1 MIELSGLTVYDSASG
16 DGDLEIKIT
25 GLRSGEKLHE
35 ELLIGDA
42 VSHSDHSK
50 IKFADEAFLPWPQMQ
65 RELQGLQ
72 NAVRKAEESTIIKK
86 LSKLVTGFQPAS
98 DK

>member
-1 MIELSGLTVYDSASG
+1 VPG

-25 GLRSGEKLHE
+25 GLRSGEKLYE

-42 VSHSDHSK
+42 VSHSDHAK

-65 RELQGLQ
+65 EELQGLH
-72 NAVRKAEESTIIKK
+72 NAVRKADESAIIKK
-86 LSKLVTGFQPAS
+86 LCELVTGFQPAS